1 MTTRLHQPAGMI
13 PKVADAALATAYT
26 LVKLKTSDPEKV
38 QQSGAGEAVFGI
50 LQETASASG
59 DNVQVA
65 TAGVSLLKVDGSG
78 TAIVAGDA
86 LMSGAS
92 GVGVKMAGAAGTLL
106 PCIGY
111 ALAPS
116 TASGDLIPCHLSKF
130 TGQGA

>member
-38 QQSGAGEAVFGI
+38 QQSGSGEATFGV

-59 DNVQVA
+59 DVVQVA
-65 TAGVSLLKVDGSG
+65 TAGISMLVVDGSG
-78 TAIVAGDA
+78 TAIAAGDA
-86 LMSGAS
+86 LMSDGS
-92 GVGVKMAGAAGTLL
+92 GRGVKLAGAAGTLR

-111 ALAPS
+111 ACAAS
-116 TASGDLIPCHLSKF
+116 TAAGDLIPCLISQF